1 MPSLPAAAVRTVRH
15 SSQLG
20 EWELAIR
27 QPPPA
32 LAGYVTVYE
41 GYAETAVAQ
50 AIRRRE
56 VPWPG
61 VVLII
66 NFGPPFR
73 LTDPRCVDSTRDYG
87 SFVAGL
93 YDSFVLTESTGL
105 SRCVQVNFTPLG
117 AYRFF
122 RLPMNA
128 IANRIVDLEDLVGPP
143 ARQLV
148 EQLEDAPNWEARFA
162 LLDELIATRI
172 AGARPPSPEV
182 VWACGQLEHPV
193 SSCRVGELA
202 SELGWSRKH
211 LITRFREQVGLPP
224 KTLARIVRFH
234 QVIRWLDGRQKVRWA
249 ELACRAG
256 YYDQAHLNRDFREL
270 AGSTPS
276 EFLRRRVPGGG
287 VVELD

>member
-1 MPSLPAAAVRTVRH
+1 MALRIVRH
-15 SSQLG
+15 SSALG

-32 LAGYVTVYE
+32 LTGHVTAYE
-41 GYAETAVAQ
+41 GYVETASAR

-56 VPWPG
+56 MPWPG

-66 NFGPPFR
+66 NFGPAFR
-73 LTDPRCVDSTRDYG
+73 LTDPRSAPSTGDYR

-93 YDSFVLTESTGL
+93 YDSYVLTESTGL

-122 RLPMNA
+122 RLPMDA
-128 IANRIVDLEDLVGPP
+128 IANRIVDLEALFGPA

-148 EQLEDAPNWEARFA
+148 EQLEDAPTWEARFA
-162 LLDELIATRI
+162 LLDGLIATRV
-172 AGARPPSPEV
+172 GQARPPSPEV
-182 VWACGQLEHPV
+182 VWACNQLEHPV
-193 SSCRVGELA
+193 NSRRVGALA
-202 SELGWSRKH
+202 SELGWSKKH

-234 QVIRWLDGRQKVRWA
+234 RVIRWLDGREQVHWA

-256 YYDQAHLNRDFREL
+256 YYDQAHLNRDFREM

-276 EFLRRRVPGGG
+276 EFLRRRIPEGGI
-287 VVELD
+287 VELD